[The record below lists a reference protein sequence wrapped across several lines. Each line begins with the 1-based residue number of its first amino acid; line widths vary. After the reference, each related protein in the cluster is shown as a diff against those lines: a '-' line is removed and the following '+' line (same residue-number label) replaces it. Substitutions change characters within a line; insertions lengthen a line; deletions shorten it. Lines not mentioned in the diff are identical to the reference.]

1 MKSILI
7 TQRSFLKKKKLDL
20 LTTIRVIST
29 HLFIFSNFKESLVLS
44 VDGAGEIESIKIG
57 YFDQNKKF
65 HLFKKQLF
73 PHSLGFFYST
83 ITQFLGFEP
92 ENHEYKVMGMAAFG
106 NKYLEKEMQELIIID
121 DKLFFRLNMQYFTF
135 NIQSIKDEFGTQ
147 KFFNNKLITLLGNP
161 RKKGESLSQHH
172 FNIAFSVQKRF
183 EEIIKKI
190 VNYGIKKQVQK
201 IYAFQGLCA

>member
-1 MKSILI
+1 M
-7 TQRSFLKKKKLDL
+7 
-20 LTTIRVIST
+20 
-29 HLFIFSNFKESLVLS
+29 
-44 VDGAGEIESIKIG
+44 
-57 YFDQNKKF
+57 
-65 HLFKKQLF
+65 
-73 PHSLGFFYST
+73 GFFYST

-172 FNIAFSVQKRF
+172 FNITDFSVQKRF

-190 VNYGIKKQVQK
+190 VNYGIKKTSSK
-201 IYAFQGLCA
+201 NLFMFRGLCA